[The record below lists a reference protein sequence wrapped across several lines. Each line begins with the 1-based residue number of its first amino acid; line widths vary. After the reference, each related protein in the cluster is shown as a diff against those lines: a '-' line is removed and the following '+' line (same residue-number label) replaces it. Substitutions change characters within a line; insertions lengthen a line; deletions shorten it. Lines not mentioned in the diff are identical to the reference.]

1 MNTDQINSLI
11 RSALK
16 VVGAALMAHG
26 LTNTATIIN
35 SPDVLG
41 LLLTLAGLLASHW
54 QHAANT
60 PGPKTPLAALIIVGA
75 SLALGTGCTSIIN
88 TPAGKAVSIS
98 QRVLGIQIAQSP
110 TTQTPELQMG
120 FVSSVI
126 VFLPTSTNGPV
137 AVPNVA
143 NSFDIGE
150 NGALDTSVSEN
161 VASGNM
167 ATFEPGATNSAPTTA
182 PAIPK

>member
-16 VVGAALMAHG
+16 IVGALLLAHG
-26 LTNTATIIN
+26 LTNTANIIN

-41 LLLTLAGLLASHW
+41 LCLTLAGLLASHW
-54 QHAANT
+54 QHDANT
-60 PGPKTPLAALIIVGA
+60 PGPKTPLAALIILA
-75 SLALGTGCTSIIN
+75 SSLALGTGCTSIIN
-88 TPAGKAVSIS
+88 TPSGKAVSIS
-98 QRVLGIQIAQSP
+98 ERVLGLQIAQST
-110 TTQTPELQMG
+110 TTQTPEVKIG

-143 NSFDIGE
+143 NSFDVGE
-150 NGALDTSVSEN
+150 NGAFDTSVSEN

-167 ATFEPGATNSAPTTA
+167 ATFEPAGTNSLPTTA